1 MTADS
6 EDRTQPASERRLQKA
21 REDGN
26 VAISK
31 ELSPLAVL
39 GAATL
44 VIVMSGP
51 AMVRGLGRNL
61 ALLLEQAHS
70 LDPIQALRMAASDVL
85 YSAVGFVFAAL
96 VAGSLAVLLQTGF
109 MVSGASL
116 KFDASRI
123 SPGRGL
129 KRMLGPSALLE
140 TGKSL
145 LKVVAVGAA
154 CWWALAGALPG
165 MPASFGWDADAL
177 LERTTRMVVQVLLA
191 MLGAQAVIAVL
202 DTVRAHL
209 RHAGSLRMS
218 RQEQRDE
225 HRESEGDP
233 AVKGRIRRIRLAR
246 ARKRMMAAVP
256 KATVIITNPT
266 HYAVALVY
274 DQAAGGA
281 PRIVAKGVDAMAAR
295 IREVA
300 QAHRVPI
307 VANPPLARALYP
319 LELDREVPAEH
330 FQAVAEI
337 IAYVWRLRRQA
348 SPGARR

>member
-1 MTADS
+1 MAGDS

-26 VAISK
+26 VAVSK

-44 VIVMSGP
+44 VMVMSGP
-51 AMVRGLGRNL
+51 AVVRSLSRNL

-70 LDPIQALRMAASDVL
+70 LDPIQAMHMAAGDVL
-85 YSAVGFVFAAL
+85 RAASSFVFAAL
-96 VAGSLAVLLQTGF
+96 AAGSLAVLLQTGF

-116 KFDASRI
+116 KFDVSRM
-123 SPGRGL
+123 SPARGL
-129 KRMLGPSALLE
+129 KRILGADALLE

-145 LKVVAVGAA
+145 LKVAVVGAA
-154 CWWALAGALPG
+154 CWWALAGALPE
-165 MPASFGWDADAL
+165 MPASFGWDADIL
-177 LERTTRMVVQVLLA
+177 LERTTRLVVHVVLA
-191 MLGAQAVIAVL
+191 MLGAQAVVAVL
-202 DTVRAHL
+202 DVVRTHL
-209 RHAGSLRMS
+209 RHAGTLRMS

-274 DQAAGGA
+274 DQTAGGA
-281 PRIVAKGVDAMAAR
+281 PRVVAKGMDAMAAR

-300 QAHRVPI
+300 QANRVPI

-348 SPGARR
+348 LPGGRR